1 MKNYTLFL
9 YSALLLITVT
19 SCELN
24 DFEPTEWAIDPELEL
39 SESGMVVSSAAETR
53 SVNVTTNY
61 NTFTAS
67 SNQAWCKAN
76 ADTKGRTVNINID
89 ANETAEQR
97 QAVVTVTIERGS
109 KSLKKDFTVYQI
121 GGSWDII
128 EGTDIRMRW
137 SNDVTESQKSVIKRQ
152 LQQLVFVEGGT
163 FIMGAQKE
171 DSTAPYYDF
180 FACDENPPQQITL
193 SDYYIGK
200 YEVTQEQWAS
210 VMATSPSV
218 FVGGNKPVEN
228 VSWTEAQ
235 EYITKLSNLTGLDL
249 RLPTSAQWEYAAR
262 GGRYSI
268 GYRYSGSDDLSEVA
282 YYVPS
287 GTPETS
293 PLFTTAEVGQKK
305 PNELGIYDMSGNVGE
320 LCSDWFGTVSI
331 DDQTDPTGPTSGT
344 YKVWRGGNFEQV
356 VTNVGGCV
364 YYVSSFSYTN
374 KITEGKKTFCG
385 FRIIMKK

>member
-163 FIMGAQKE
+163 FMMGAQN
-171 DSTAPYYDF
+171 DDPNAPYYDF
-180 FACDENPPQQITL
+180 LAKGTNPPHQVTL
-193 SDYYIGK
+193 SDFYIGK
-200 YEVTQEQWAS
+200 YEVTQEQWAA
-210 VMATSPSV
+210 VMTTSPST

-228 VSWTEAQ
+228 ISWYDAQ
-235 EYITKLSNLTGLDL
+235 EYISKLVNLTGLDL
-249 RLPTSAQWEYAAR
+249 YMPTSAQWEYAAR
-262 GGRYSI
+262 GGRYSM
-268 GYRYSGSDDLSEVA
+268 GYRYSGSDNVDEVA
-282 YYVPS
+282 HYLKS

-305 PNELGIYDMSGNVGE
+305 PNELGLYDMTGNVE
-320 LCSDWFGTVSI
+320 EMCSDWFDTVSTEN
-331 DDQTDPTGPTSGT
+331 QTNPTGPTSGV
-344 YKVWRGGNFEQV
+344 YKVGRGGDFDPT
-356 VTNVGGCV
+356 VTVSGCV
-364 YYVSSFSYTN
+364 FYVGIFVYVDKIIDDSPSY
-374 KITEGKKTFCG
+374 CG
-385 FRIIMKK
+385 IRIVMKK